1 VRRQPFFLLRS
12 NAALALATAILVVAG
27 GTLGYMLIEGW
38 DFHDSLFMTITT
50 VATVGYGEVHPLSRP
65 GEVFSMVLILVGVG
79 SVLYF
84 LTMIT
89 QWVVEGKLRQV
100 MGRRSLERNIRSLK
114 NHYII
119 CGYGRIGALVADML
133 REKGV
138 AMVVIDNSE
147 EATRRLEAAGLY
159 YVLGSATEDESLFAA
174 GIDRARGLVATV
186 SSDADNVYIT
196 LTAKGMRP
204 DLIVIARATEPGSE
218 RKLRRAGA
226 DKVVSPYFIGARR
239 IAQTVLRPSVADFV
253 DLTFH
258 SSDLALVMEEVVVGP
273 HNELVG
279 VSLKDSGLRQKLDLI
294 ILAIKKAD
302 GRMIF
307 NPPADTAID
316 RADTLIALGP
326 HESMLKLARML
337 ASQE

>member
-1 VRRQPFFLLRS
+1 MEKRTFLLTD
-12 NAALALATAILVVAG
+12 NKVVLALTTFVVVLG
-27 GTLGYMLIEGW
+27 SGTLGYMLIEGW

-50 VATVGYGEVHPLSRP
+50 VSTVGYGEVHPLSRA
-65 GEVFSMVLILVGVG
+65 GELFSIGLILTGVG

-100 MGRRSLERNIRSLK
+100 MGRRSLERKIRSLK
-114 NHYII
+114 DHYII
-119 CGYGRIGALVADML
+119 CGFGRIGAQVADML
-133 REKGV
+133 AEKHV
-138 AMVVIDNSE
+138 AMVVIDTSE
-147 EATRRLEAAGLY
+147 EATRRLEAAGIH
-159 YVLGSATEDESLFAA
+159 YVLGSATEDESLLAA

-186 SSDADNVYIT
+186 SSDADNVYIV

-204 DLIVIARATEPGSE
+204 DLFIIARATEPGSE
-218 RKLRRAGA
+218 RKLKRAGA

-239 IAQTVLRPSVADFV
+239 IAQTVLRPSVADFI

-258 SSDLALVMEEVVVGP
+258 GSDLALQMEELVVGQE
-273 HNELVG
+273 NDLVG
-279 VSLKDSGLRQKLDLI
+279 VSLKESGLRQKLDLI

-302 GRMIF
+302 DRMIF
-307 NPPADTAID
+307 NPPADTVID
-316 RADTLIALGP
+316 RGDTLIALGP

-337 ASQE
+337 AVEP

>member
-1 VRRQPFFLLRS
+1 MERRAFFLTD
-12 NAALALATAILVVAG
+12 NKVVLALTTFVMVLGG

-50 VATVGYGEVHPLSRP
+50 VSTVGYGEVHPLSRA
-65 GEVFSMVLILVGVG
+65 GELFSMGLILVGVG

-100 MGRRSLERNIRSLK
+100 MGRRSLERKIRSLK
-114 NHYII
+114 DHYII
-119 CGYGRIGALVADML
+119 CGYGRIGAQVADML
-133 REKGV
+133 AEKHVG
-138 AMVVIDNSE
+138 MVVIDTSE
-147 EATRRLEAAGLY
+147 EATRRLEAAGIH
-159 YVLGSATEDESLFAA
+159 YVLGSATEDESLLAA

-186 SSDADNVYIT
+186 SSDADNVYIV

-204 DLIVIARATEPGSE
+204 DLFIIARATEPGSE
-218 RKLRRAGA
+218 RKLKRAGA

-239 IAQTVLRPSVADFV
+239 IAQTVLRPSVADFI

-258 SSDLALVMEEVVVGP
+258 GSDLALQMEELVVGQE
-273 HNELVG
+273 NDLVG
-279 VSLKDSGLRQKLDLI
+279 VSLKESGLRQKLDLI

-302 GRMIF
+302 DRMIF
-307 NPPADTAID
+307 NPPADTVID
-316 RADTLIALGP
+316 RGDTLIALGP
-326 HESMLKLARML
+326 HESMLKLGRML
-337 ASQE
+337 AVES

>member
-1 VRRQPFFLLRS
+1 MERRAFFLTD
-12 NAALALATAILVVAG
+12 NKVVLALTTFVMVLGG

-50 VATVGYGEVHPLSRP
+50 VSTVGYGEVHPLSRA
-65 GEVFSMVLILVGVG
+65 GELFSMGLILVGVG

-100 MGRRSLERNIRSLK
+100 MGRRSLERKIRSLK
-114 NHYII
+114 DHYII
-119 CGYGRIGALVADML
+119 CGYGRIGAQVADML
-133 REKGV
+133 AEKHVG
-138 AMVVIDNSE
+138 MVVIDTSE
-147 EATRRLEAAGLY
+147 EATRRLEAAGIH
-159 YVLGSATEDESLFAA
+159 YVLGSATEDESLLAA

-186 SSDADNVYIT
+186 SSDADNVYIV

-204 DLIVIARATEPGSE
+204 DLFIIARATEPGSE
-218 RKLRRAGA
+218 RKLKRAGA

-239 IAQTVLRPSVADFV
+239 IAQTVLRPSVADFI

-258 SSDLALVMEEVVVGP
+258 GSDLALQMEELVVGQE
-273 HNELVG
+273 NDLVG
-279 VSLKDSGLRQKLDLI
+279 VSLKESGLRQKLDLI

-302 GRMIF
+302 DRMIF
-307 NPPADTAID
+307 NPPADTVID
-316 RADTLIALGP
+316 RGDTLIALGP
-326 HESMLKLARML
+326 HESMLKLGRML
-337 ASQE
+337 SVEP

>member
-1 VRRQPFFLLRS
+1 MKTRLFGFVS
-12 NAALALATAILVVAG
+12 SDVAIVMAMAVLVVTG
-27 GTLGYMLIEGW
+27 GAVGYMLIEGW
-38 DFHDSLFMTITT
+38 DFHDSLFMTLITVT
-50 VATVGYGEVHPLSRP
+50 TVGYGEVHPLSRP
-65 GEVFSMVLILVGVG
+65 GKVFSMLLILVGVG
-79 SVLYF
+79 TVLYI

-100 MGRRSLERNIRSLK
+100 MGRRSLERKIRSLK
-114 NHYII
+114 DHYII

-138 AMVVIDNSE
+138 AMVVIDNND

-159 YVLGSATEDESLFAA
+159 YILGSATEDESLLAA
-174 GIDRARGLVATV
+174 GIDRAKGLVATV

-204 DLIVIARATEPGSE
+204 DLLIIARATEPGSE
-218 RKLRRAGA
+218 RKLKRAGA

-239 IAQTVLRPSVADFV
+239 IAQTVIRPSVADFV

-258 SSDLALVMEEVVVGP
+258 SSDLALVMEEVVVGSR
-273 HNELVG
+273 NDLVG
-279 VSLKDSGLRQKLDLI
+279 VSLKDSGLRQRLDLI

-307 NPPADTAID
+307 NPPADTVID

-326 HESMLKLARML
+326 HESMLKLASML
-337 ASQE
+337 GSQE